1 MNILSPKAQFQAN
14 EKLRTETAA
23 VVNSSN
29 FQLTL
34 SFALA
39 DFVSQSRP
47 TTEELAGVR
56 KFIDVLLN
64 LPFPEPSAPEFPM
77 RRLGERPP
85 PETKSK

>member
-1 MNILSPKAQFQAN
+1 MNILSPKTQFQAN
-14 EKLRTETAA
+14 EKLRIETAT

-39 DFVSQSRP
+39 DFVARSTP
-47 TTEELAGVR
+47 TAEELAGAR
-56 KFIDVLLN
+56 KFIHVLLN
-64 LPFPEPSAPEFPM
+64 IPFPEASAPEFPM